1 LEEEEE
7 GKLGLREE
15 EERGVRVG
23 FRVKKEAITIFLLAA
38 TQS

>member
-7 GKLGLREE
+7 GKLGLRE